1 MNRFTQRP
9 RLLRV
14 ANAWVPSATAFDAD
28 ALMAAAARSE
38 GRHFVSHDFA
48 EGFRVL
54 CANIESDA
62 RLHATGR
69 AITRGRLVG
78 ALRTRLRLEAAREN
92 EPERFTRSMPRPI
105 IICGLPRTGT
115 TLLHRLLAGAGL
127 RALRTWEA
135 LDPVPG
141 PERRKIRQ
149 AQLAERALAA
159 MAPSFFAVHP
169 IDAGGVEEE
178 VLLFEPTFHSMV
190 PPATMRVPGYLEWY
204 ERTDAT
210 PAYREVRAILAG
222 LGGGER
228 WVLKTPQHVEWL
240 DVLAATFP
248 DALLVWTHRDPREVA
263 PSYFSLIAHGRG
275 VLSDEVDPR
284 EIGSE
289 WRRKLRR
296 MITRGLAARARLGD
310 DRFVDVPY
318 RQLVADPHGT
328 VLDLLR
334 RADWEITEATH
345 FGIASAR
352 RRQTPG
358 RHGAHRYALEDFGI
372 SPTAIDDD
380 LAAYRDQHGDHF

>member
-1 MNRFTQRP
+1 MRA
-9 RLLRV
+9 
-14 ANAWVPSATAFDAD
+14 ANALVPSAAAFDPD
-28 ALMAAAARSE
+28 PLMAAAARAE
-38 GRHFVSHDFA
+38 GRHFASLDFA
-48 EGFRVL
+48 EGLRVL
-54 CANIESDA
+54 CASIERDA

-69 AITRGRLVG
+69 AVTRSRLVS

-92 EPERFTRSMPRPI
+92 EPERFARPMPRPI

-141 PERRKIRQ
+141 PEGPKRRQ
-149 AQLAERALAA
+149 ARFAERALAV

-178 VLLFEPTFHSMV
+178 VFLFEPTFHSMV

-204 ERTDAT
+204 ERTDAG
-210 PAYREVRAILAG
+210 PAYREVRDILAG
-222 LGGGER
+222 LGGDER

-240 DVLAATFP
+240 DELARTFP
-248 DALLVWTHRDPREVA
+248 DALLVWTHREPREVA

-296 MITRGLAARARLGD
+296 MITRGLAARDRLGE
-310 DRFVDVPY
+310 DRFVDIPY
-318 RQLVADPHGT
+318 HQLVADPHGT
-328 VLDLLR
+328 VLALLER
-334 RADWEITEATH
+334 VDWGVSEATH

-358 RHGAHRYALEDFGI
+358 RHGAHRYALEDFGV
-372 SPTAIDDD
+372 SRAEIDDD
-380 LAAYRDQHGDHF
+380 LAEYREAFDELF